1 MLSEEGTAWRVEPL
15 HPSLEGS
22 RMDDAGWEILSMLD
36 VRSLPYAIVSFA
48 ILFSNIICQPAP
60 NE

>member
-1 MLSEEGTAWRVEPL
+1 MEMVLFNAIGGRD
-15 HPSLEGS
+15 SLASSG
-22 RMDDAGWEILSMLD
+22 MDDAGWEILSMLD